1 MDGPGGPVWPDSNES
16 GRYPLAMASRIPT
29 IVIVGRP
36 NVGKST
42 LFNRIAGKR
51 IAVVED
57 SPGITR
63 DRLYAEFE
71 HAGRKLRLVDTGG
84 ILFGDEDPLVEQI
97 KVQAEVAMSEADVIL
112 FLVDAMEGVNAADWD
127 LSKRLRGLRQPVYI
141 VANKADNNDLADQA
155 NEFYSLGFEELFS
168 VSGIHGRGIKA
179 LLDRIVEGFEKS
191 TDEPDHT
198 DELKLAII
206 GRPNVGKSSMVNAL
220 TGEQRVIVS
229 DIPGT
234 TRDAVDTLVKWKD
247 QKVRLIDTAGIRR
260 RGKIQGSVEYYM
272 VHRAETAIQRADCA
286 VLIID
291 GNEGLTDGDKR
302 VAKTSH
308 DMGKPIVFAVNKWD
322 LVEPPTGDLGRNTP
336 AKKDL
341 KRIIANEIPEVGYAS
356 VLFTSAMV
364 GTGLD
369 GVMNAVFRA
378 TENWNFRISTGVLNR
393 TVQDAVFEKPLTRKG
408 RPLKVYYCTQPQTCP
423 PTFVLFCN
431 DADLVHFSYQR
442 YIENVLRKTF
452 PLEGTPVRVV
462 VRSSKGRYD
471 E

>member
-1 MDGPGGPVWPDSNES
+1 
-16 GRYPLAMASRIPT
+16 MAARIPT

-71 HAGRKLRLVDTGG
+71 HLGRKLRLVDTGG
-84 ILFGDEDPLVEQI
+84 ILFGDDDPLVEQI
-97 KVQAEVAMSEADVIL
+97 KIQAEVAMAEADVIL
-112 FLVDAMEGVNAADWD
+112 FMVDAIDGLNPADWA
-127 LSKRLRGLRQPVYI
+127 LAQRLRGLRQPVYI
-141 VANKADNNDLADQA
+141 VANKADNNDRADQA
-155 NEFYSLGFEELFS
+155 NEFYSLGFNELYA
-168 VSGIHGRGIKA
+168 VSGIHGRGVKQ
-179 LLDRIVEGFEKS
+179 LLDRVVEGFAKS
-191 TDEPDHT
+191 TGEVDHT
-198 DELKLAII
+198 EELKLAII

-220 TGEQRVIVS
+220 TGEERVIVS

-234 TRDAVDTLVKWKD
+234 TRDAVDTLVDWKG

-286 VLIID
+286 LLIID
-291 GNEGLTDGDKR
+291 GKDGLTDGDKR

-322 LVEPPTGDLGRNTP
+322 LVEPPTGDLGRNSA
-336 AKKDL
+336 AKKEL
-341 KRIIANEIPEVGYAS
+341 KRIISNEIPEVGYAP
-356 VLFTSAMV
+356 VLFSSAKV
-364 GTGLD
+364 STGLE
-369 GVMNAVFRA
+369 GVMNAVFRS

-393 TVQDAVFEKPLTRKG
+393 TIQDAVFDKPLTRKG

-442 YIENVLRKTF
+442 YIENVLRRAF
-452 PLEGTPVRVV
+452 PLEGTPVRIV
-462 VRSSKGRYD
+462 VRSSKGKYD
-471 E
+471 D

>member
-1 MDGPGGPVWPDSNES
+1 
-16 GRYPLAMASRIPT
+16 MASRIPT

-71 HAGRKLRLVDTGG
+71 HNGRRMRLVDTGG

-97 KVQAEVAMSEADVIL
+97 KVQAEVAMAEANVIL
-112 FLVDAMEGVNAADWD
+112 FTVDAMEGLVPADWD
-127 LSKRLRGLRQPVYI
+127 LAQRLRGFKQPIYLI
-141 VANKADNNDLADQA
+141 ANKADNNDLADQA
-155 NEFYSLGFEELFS
+155 NEFYSLGYGDLYA
-168 VSGIHGRGIKA
+168 VSGIHGRGIKQ
-179 LLDRIVEGFEKS
+179 LLDDIIEGFPKS
-191 TDEPDHT
+191 KEGEDHEIET
-198 DELKLAII
+198 KLAIV
-206 GRPNVGKSSMVNAL
+206 GRPNVGKSSMMNAFV
-220 TGEQRVIVS
+220 GEPRAIVS

-234 TRDAVDTLVKWKD
+234 TRDAVDTPVRWKNK
-247 QKVRLIDTAGIRR
+247 KVRLIDTAGIRR

-272 VHRAETAIQRADCA
+272 VHRAETAVQRADCA
-286 VLIID
+286 LLVID
-291 GNEGLTDGDKR
+291 GVEGLTDGDKR

-308 DMGKPIVFAVNKWD
+308 DMGKPLVIAVNKWD
-322 LVEPPTGDLGRNTP
+322 QMEPPTGDLGKNSP
-336 AKKDL
+336 LKKEF
-341 KRIIANEIPEVGYAS
+341 KRVVGNEVPEVGYAP
-356 VLFTSAMV
+356 VLFTSAKEESGM
-364 GTGLD
+364 D
-369 GVMNAVFRA
+369 GVMNAVFRSV
-378 TENWNFRISTGVLNR
+378 ENWSFRISTGLLNR
-393 TVQDAVFEKPLTRKG
+393 TIQDAVFAKPLTRKG

-452 PLEGTPVRVV
+452 PLEGTPIKVII
-462 VRSSKGRYD
+462 RSSKGKYD